1 MVYRSFLVLGLLLS
15 GGCSRAPQG
24 PGGGDGNAGPSE
36 MDLYEV
42 VVRHLL
48 PRAGGAGAG
57 RPTVYIA
64 LPDDVPADRFCARF
78 KDQAVAVRPL
88 PGAGALPRG
97 DYVIRI
103 QSVSG
108 ANVQWQGPGKVR
120 VFVLDYPAGET
131 LKCGTPYPV
140 PLARVGGRWV
150 VVPG

>member
-1 MVYRSFLVLGLLLS
+1 MHRTILVVGLLLAE
-15 GGCSRAPQG
+15 GCSRGPQG
-24 PGGGDGNAGPSE
+24 PAGGGGPEGPSE
-36 MDLYEV
+36 LDLYEV

-48 PRAGGAGAG
+48 PRAGGGAG
-57 RPTVYIA
+57 GGRPVVYVG
-64 LPDDVPADRFCARF
+64 LPDDAPAECFCARF
-78 KDQAVAVRPL
+78 KDQAAAVRPL
-88 PGAGALPRG
+88 AGGAPLPRG
-97 DYVIRI
+97 AYVIRI

-108 ANVQWQGPGKVR
+108 ANVQWQGPDKVR